1 MIEEKQAVKKSKN
14 TLRKYRDSKLS
25 TSLQILNYLFTELPE
40 TTRKRLEIIYNL
52 EKSNDNIEAVFVSNN
67 KKFIPQNDPYLRK
80 AIVEKDPCVGN
91 ARHQKTLSSNIPDE
105 ELGSLLLFKVPRNCR
120 DYKINEG
127 LSTLNSDPIE
137 ANKGAVVGNTADY
150 DGNIFSQ

>member
-52 EKSNDNIEAVFVSNN
+52 EKSNDNIEAVFVSN
-67 KKFIPQNDPYLRK
+67 KKKSYLRM
-80 AIVEKDPCVGN
+80 IHTC
-91 ARHQKTLSSNIPDE
+91 ARLLSKKTLVLEMRDIRKRCHRIYLMKSWAVSSCSKCQGTVAIIK
-105 ELGSLLLFKVPRNCR
+105 SM
-120 DYKINEG
+120 
-127 LSTLNSDPIE
+127 
-137 ANKGAVVGNTADY
+137 KGY
-150 DGNIFSQ
+150 PH

>member
-1 MIEEKQAVKKSKN
+1 MNSVTVGNITIKSLNTIPSKPTISSFTKQAKKLIEEKQAVKKSKN

-67 KKFIPQNDPYLRK
+67 KKFIP
-80 AIVEKDPCVGN
+80 
-91 ARHQKTLSSNIPDE
+91 
-105 ELGSLLLFKVPRNCR
+105 
-120 DYKINEG
+120 
-127 LSTLNSDPIE
+127 
-137 ANKGAVVGNTADY
+137 
-150 DGNIFSQ
+150 

>member
-67 KKFIPQNDPYLRK
+67 KKFIP
-80 AIVEKDPCVGN
+80 
-91 ARHQKTLSSNIPDE
+91 
-105 ELGSLLLFKVPRNCR
+105 
-120 DYKINEG
+120 
-127 LSTLNSDPIE
+127 
-137 ANKGAVVGNTADY
+137 
-150 DGNIFSQ
+150 